1 MMTTHTNLI
10 PTVAAVLKERETM
23 NAAAAQE
30 AAQGVPF
37 FDRQAAIT
45 DPVITPFVRALVAEG
60 YAIKKTRPGPHGC
73 DVLGTCPACRSR
85 YLFTAIKDGAEL
97 QACPHCHDAAMKKL
111 QAEAVA

>member
-10 PTVAAVLKERETM
+10 PTVAAVLNEREAM
-23 NAAAAQE
+23 NAAATAE

-37 FDRQAAIT
+37 FDRALT
-45 DPVITPFVRALVAEG
+45 DPVITPFVRALKAEG
-60 YAIKKTRPGPHGC
+60 YAIKKTRNDKHGC

-97 QACPHCHDAAMKKL
+97 QACPHCHDAAMKNL